1 MAKPDP
7 KIYLHCVSSFG
18 KVYEEIYMIDDNW
31 GNLQHLPEIGI
42 TPIHFKSPESLD
54 FLFEVKNDD

>member
-18 KVYEEIYMIDDNW
+18 KVYEEIYMVDDSLANVEKLSEL
-31 GNLQHLPEIGI
+31 GIIGV
-42 TPIHFKSPESLD
+42 HFKDVERATQRG
-54 FLFEVKNDD
+54 